1 MTSWRLFESWAVV
14 GTALALIVT
23 LAVGTSA
30 QSASSIHLNFRQLD
44 MLNRTDGWALSAH
57 GVWRTTDGGKDW
69 VSASPPGFSYNAV
82 VQSKPYVPQGG
93 FFALGM
99 ADAWVLQQAAAPNGD
114 WWKATD
120 RIWRTTDGGR
130 TWRWSLLGKGG
141 SGPTVQ
147 FLNRRDGFVMLVTGA
162 AMGSEGAEVFG
173 TTNGGRTWRLL
184 AQGDPTHGAIPFWG
198 DKLGM
203 TFINQTV
210 GWITSATNFTTA
222 WAARTT
228 DGGRYWS
235 NQKVELPPAWRS
247 PSHAGGAFTY
257 PPQFFGPQSGALAIG
272 NRGLAIYTTHD
283 GGKTWR
289 MQSNAARSPN
299 STDFTY
305 VQFVNEKTCFVIS
318 QGFVPPGTIT
328 MRLYETA
335 DDGVHWSERKAPPG
349 LTQVDFVTPEI
360 GWAVA
365 DGEGWS
371 ANVWKTKNGGGT
383 WSEVQPRSVS
393 G

>member
-1 MTSWRLFESWAVV
+1 MTSWGLFKNRAAV

-23 LAVGTSA
+23 LSSGASA

-44 MLNRTDGWALSAH
+44 MLNRTDGWALSAR

-82 VQSKPYVPQGG
+82 VQPNPYVPQGG
-93 FFALGM
+93 FSALGM

-141 SGPTVQ
+141 SGPTIQ

-173 TTNGGRTWRLL
+173 TTN
-184 AQGDPTHGAIPFWG
+184 
-198 DKLGM
+198 
-203 TFINQTV
+203 
-210 GWITSATNFTTA
+210 
-222 WAARTT
+222 
-228 DGGRYWS
+228 GGRYWS

-318 QGFVPPGTIT
+318 QGFVPPGAIT

-371 ANVWKTKNGGGT
+371 ANVWKTKNGGVT
-383 WSEVQPRSVS
+383 WSEVQPRSAS